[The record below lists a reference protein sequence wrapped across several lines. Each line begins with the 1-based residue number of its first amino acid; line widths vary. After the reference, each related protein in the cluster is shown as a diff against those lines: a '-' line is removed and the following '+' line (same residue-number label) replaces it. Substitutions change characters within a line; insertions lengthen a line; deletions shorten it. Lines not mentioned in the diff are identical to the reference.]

1 MASRPTSAATCKD
14 GQHVVELVEHGVIGE
29 AHDLGAGTP
38 QVCFASL
45 VVSTTFVVHGP
56 IDFDD
61 EA

>member
-1 MASRPTSAATCKD
+1 MCED
-14 GQHVVELVEHGVIGE
+14 GQHLVQPVEHGVIGE
-29 AHDLGAGTP
+29 AHDLGASAP

-45 VVSTTFVVHGP
+45 VITTTFVVHGP